1 MIRLLVAASLLLA
14 SPALAC
20 LEHSFPEH
28 GSETHIN
35 DNRVELEFT
44 DVVDIATV
52 AATVTD
58 ERGRQVSTGELKRG
72 EDNKTVFVMLRP
84 QDPHGRLGYEAGLYV
99 VRWRVGHGDVEHHGK
114 FTFRVHK
121 H

>member
-1 MIRLLVAASLLLA
+1 MIRLLVIASLFMA
-14 SPALAC
+14 TPSMAC
-20 LEHSFPEH
+20 LEHSHPEQ
-28 GSETHIN
+28 GSVVHIN

-44 DVVDIATV
+44 DAVDIATV

-58 ERGRQVSTGELKRG
+58 EQGRKVSTGELKRG
-72 EDNKTVFVMLRP
+72 DDNKTVFVMLRP
-84 QDPHGRLGYEAGLYV
+84 QDPRGRTGYEAGLYV
-99 VRWRVGHGDVEHHGK
+99 VEWRVGHGDVEHSGK

>member
-1 MIRLLVAASLLLA
+1 MIRLLVAASLFLA
-14 SPALAC
+14 SPAWAC

-28 GSETHIN
+28 GSEVHID

-58 ERGRQVSTGELKRG
+58 EKGRQVSTGDLKRG
-72 EDNKTVFVMLRP
+72 DDNKTVYVMLRA
-84 QDPHGRLGYEAGLYV
+84 QDSMGYEAGLYV
-99 VRWRVGHGDVEHHGK
+99 VTWRVGHGDVEHQGK